1 MITGRGTTKTDTV
14 TLEVMSTVEELDLV
28 GSATE
33 VAEIV
38 ACEGVARITD
48 GRSEER
54 RVGKECR
61 SRGSPYDLATDP
73 HGVTSGQVTVQVT
86 PLRPASFAAVGVSV

>member
-1 MITGRGTTKTDTV
+1 MRQTEKPTATVGGLLVEAGAGRKVVLGTIITDTA

-38 ACEGVARITD
+38 ACEAVARMID
-48 GRSEER
+48 G
-54 RVGKECR
+54 
-61 SRGSPYDLATDP
+61 
-73 HGVTSGQVTVQVT
+73 
-86 PLRPASFAAVGVSV
+86 AV

>member
-1 MITGRGTTKTDTV
+1 MRTGRGGAVTVTV

-48 GRSEER
+48 G
-54 RVGKECR
+54 
-61 SRGSPYDLATDP
+61 
-73 HGVTSGQVTVQVT
+73 
-86 PLRPASFAAVGVSV
+86 AV